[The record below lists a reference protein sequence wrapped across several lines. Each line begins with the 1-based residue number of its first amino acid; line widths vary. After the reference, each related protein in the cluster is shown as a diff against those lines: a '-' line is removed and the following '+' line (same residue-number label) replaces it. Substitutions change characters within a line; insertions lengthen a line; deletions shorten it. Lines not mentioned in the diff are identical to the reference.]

1 MTPHR
6 HDEFVA
12 LCALFPSGEPTE
24 EEWALLQVHLAYCGS
39 CRVLF
44 EEYRHLADNVMP
56 VLAAIA
62 CSDSESKPGTSSFS
76 LDRAEQRLM
85 SHLSACPAD
94 HESPHRRKTRW
105 QIPARIPAACA
116 WGVARLIDLHIVRSK
131 EGLKTQL
138 AASVVAQ
145 GTPQPASGT
154 GAGAD
159 RRPALVPAQ
168 EQVATLHQQLS
179 AAEERVRKPSSSAAT
194 MEHRLRTEQG
204 ERKKI
209 SDLRDSFSQQLAGEQ
224 TETQSLRARSA
235 AGAMADQ
242 QAAQTSAFE
251 AKVRELRAALDE
263 KDRVLALDRDFLE
276 HDRDFLEHDREI
288 RALIAARN
296 LYIADIFDVAQ
307 NGKTA
312 KPFGRL
318 FYTKDKSLVFY
329 GYELDSQ
336 AGLKNPV
343 HSQAWGSSDD
353 KQSVSLGLLLSGR
366 YPKALDV
373 EVQRHR
379 DSCPTG
385 QGFRNR

>member
-1 MTPHR
+1 
-6 HDEFVA
+6 
-12 LCALFPSGEPTE
+12 
-24 EEWALLQVHLAYCGS
+24 
-39 CRVLF
+39 
-44 EEYRHLADNVMP
+44 
-56 VLAAIA
+56 
-62 CSDSESKPGTSSFS
+62 
-76 LDRAEQRLM
+76 
-85 SHLSACPAD
+85 
-94 HESPHRRKTRW
+94 
-105 QIPARIPAACA
+105 
-116 WGVARLIDLHIVRSK
+116 
-131 EGLKTQL
+131 
-138 AASVVAQ
+138 
-145 GTPQPASGT
+145 
-154 GAGAD
+154 
-159 RRPALVPAQ
+159 
-168 EQVATLHQQLS
+168 
-179 AAEERVRKPSSSAAT
+179 

-242 QAAQTSAFE
+242 QTAQTSAFE